1 MDTKR
6 LIIAIALSIVVI
18 TIYQYFFMPKPQP
31 RPQPVDGT
39 PVQEQ
44 AADQN
49 QTDRQEQATA
59 DNTKTTQTTRDRAML
74 SSEKPKVTVEEEK
87 FSEPVATD
95 LKDETI
101 KDVKIETDLYT
112 AVFTNEGAALKSF
125 ILKNYKDDEKQPL
138 DLVSEKVK
146 NFTFGGI
153 PLYPF
158 HFSPFEGNETFL
170 DLNSQ
175 KYFYDG
181 SPDIRVTDDRRR
193 EIIFEYKSVEKNV
206 SVFKKFI
213 FSNKSY
219 VIGLDYEVVKD
230 GKELDVP
237 FVFGP
242 DLENNVSPQRA
253 IQMGLKIRAYDGT
266 GDEKDLLFMKQKT
279 EPTNNE
285 NIERSE
291 GALGSNFVWAAYER
305 AYFAAVFKTSKRN
318 SSVRYYVD
326 KETLAPTEG
335 DKDKKDKKFEL
346 YSYIIV
352 TNPGVVFLGPKD
364 EDILDQV
371 QEIYPDVDIII
382 EYGFGFLGSI
392 AKILLKGINLV
403 HGFVPNYGWAI
414 VVFTI
419 FLKILLFPLTYASSV
434 SMAKMQTLQPKIKAI
449 KKKYKNMRDPEQ
461 RRKMNEETMQLY
473 KREKVNPASGC
484 LPMLLQL
491 PILFAFFALL
501 RTCINVRHEPWIFWI
516 KDLSLKDP
524 IYLLPILMGITQ
536 LIVQMMSPSGA
547 EGSQKKMM
555 YIMPVIIT
563 FFVMSLPSGLTL
575 YWFASNL
582 LQIGQQHIINKK
594 IFSEKKEE
602 EKLRKAQKRKKGV
615 SKL

>member
-1 MDTKR
+1 
-6 LIIAIALSIVVI
+6 
-18 TIYQYFFMPKPQP
+18 MPKPQP
-31 RPQPVDGT
+31 RPVDT
-39 PVQEQ
+39 TATQEQ
-44 AADQN
+44 IADEA
-49 QTDRQEQATA
+49 QTDQQSQAAEQNKPTRQTI
-59 DNTKTTQTTRDRAML
+59 RDRAML
-74 SSEKPKVTVEEEK
+74 STSEKKTVANEEEK
-87 FSEPVATD
+87 ILEPVEAD
-95 LKDETI
+95 LSADAVKE
-101 KDVKIETDLYT
+101 VKIETDLYT

-125 ILKNYKDDEKQPL
+125 ILKNYMDDEKNPL
-138 DLVSEKVK
+138 DLVSEKVR

-170 DLNSQ
+170 ELNSQ

-181 SPDIRVTDDRRR
+181 LPEIRVTDDRRR
-193 EIIFEYKSVEKNV
+193 EIIFEYKNMEKNV
-206 SVFKKFI
+206 SVFKKFV

-253 IQMGLKIRAYDGT
+253 IQMGLKIRAYDGS
-266 GDEKDLLFMKQKT
+266 GDEKDLLFMKQST

-285 NIERSE
+285 NIERAE
-291 GALGSNFVWAAYER
+291 GLLGSNFVWAAYER

-326 KETLAPTEG
+326 KEKIEPAEDETE
-335 DKDKKDKKFEL
+335 KDKKEKRVEF

-352 TNPGVVFLGPKD
+352 TNPGMVFLGPKD
-364 EDILDQV
+364 EDILEKVKD
-371 QEIYPDVDIII
+371 IYPDVDIII

-403 HGFVPNYGWAI
+403 HSFVPNYGWAI

-501 RTCINVRHEPWIFWI
+501 RTCINVRHEPWILWI
-516 KDLSLKDP
+516 TDLSLKDP

-555 YIMPVIIT
+555 YIMPVVIT

-602 EKLRKAQKRKKGV
+602 EKMKKVLKRKKGV
-615 SKL
+615 KK